1 MENQESPFKAGLNL
15 GLILGIISI
24 VIVYLV
30 YFFAPESMVSWQVS
44 LAILVI
50 YIGGIIYFGLQYRA
64 SIGGFMTFGYAFNYS
79 FIAMATG
86 LLLTV
91 CGNLLLYYVI
101 DPSLP
106 GVLIERQFE
115 IQMAM
120 LEQFGAADAMTSEQM
135 DEMRKANAE
144 GFTVFGQL
152 KGFGVILI
160 FYAIVA
166 LILGAILKK
175 RDKSLDY

>member
-64 SIGGFMTFGYAFNYS
+64 SIGGVMTFGYAF
-79 FIAMATG
+79 
-86 LLLTV
+86 
-91 CGNLLLYYVI
+91 
-101 DPSLP
+101 
-106 GVLIERQFE
+106 QFAG
-115 IQMAM
+115 IFCYIM
-120 LEQFGAADAMTSEQM
+120 L
-135 DEMRKANAE
+135 
-144 GFTVFGQL
+144 
-152 KGFGVILI
+152 
-160 FYAIVA
+160 
-166 LILGAILKK
+166 
-175 RDKSLDY
+175 